1 MVLAARLALVLV
13 CSAFFV
19 ATSQARE
26 LKVYRGEPTPPALTL
41 KDLQGKVRSL
51 SEFKGKVV
59 MLNFW
64 ATWCPPCRIE
74 MPSLWRLQNKLKGK
88 PFQIVAVNMGEE
100 ERIVRAFLPDEME
113 RDFVVLMDTDGVAL
127 RAWKVFAFPTSYI
140 IDKQGRIRYALFGEL
155 QWDTPEVIQKIK
167 ALLKE

>member
-13 CSAFFV
+13 CSTFFITV
-19 ATSQARE
+19 SQARE
-26 LKVYRGEPTPPALTL
+26 LKVYRGEPTPPALML

-51 SEFKGKVV
+51 SEFRGQVV

-64 ATWCPPCRIE
+64 AAWCPPCRIE
-74 MPSLWRLQNKLKGK
+74 MPSMWRLQNKLQGE
-88 PFQIVAVNMGEE
+88 PFQVVAVDMGEE
-100 ERIVRAFLPDEME
+100 EKIIRAFLPDEME
-113 RDFVVLMDTDGVAL
+113 RDFVVLMDKDGAAL
-127 RAWKVFAFPTSYI
+127 KAWKVFAFPTSYI